1 MQVLLDRE
9 QHHNAFSISGS
20 RNSEP
25 SQTLSVIT
33 QPSLVC
39 AGGLHSIR
47 TPPSASSRTALK
59 IQTETQRSFTDA
71 GLLYKSQK
79 ELQLNMLLG

>member
-1 MQVLLDRE
+1 MQVLLNRD
-9 QHHNAFSISGS
+9 QHRNAFSISRS

-39 AGGLHSIR
+39 AGGPHSIR
-47 TPPSASSRTALK
+47 TPPSASCRTAIK
-59 IQTETQRSFTDA
+59 IQTETQRSFTA
-71 GLLYKSQK
+71 VGLLHESQK